1 MKSRRGAKFA
11 FVTIVALLLAVGIYG
26 QGKYVEKANE
36 ELYGTWTNQSYRG
49 IGDDAYRPQKV
60 VIIQGTYTDFS
71 MIADATPS
79 AVGNE
84 EVTGK
89 WQDAEGNV
97 WYKIR
102 GIGAEGGSVFRFV
115 SLQKLS
121 KSATVRELVAVLVQS
136 SDLESYPAKIDPA
149 DASYRIYYRTK
160 E

>member
-1 MKSRRGAKFA
+1 MSTRRVATFA
-11 FVTIVALLLAVGIYG
+11 FVTSVALLVAVGIYG

-49 IGDDAYRPQKV
+49 ISDDAYLPQKV
-60 VIIQGTYTDFS
+60 VMIQGTYTDFS
-71 MIADATPS
+71 MLADATPT
-79 AVGNE
+79 AVGDE

-102 GIGAEGGSVFRFV
+102 GTGAEGGTAFKFV

-121 KSATVRELVAVLVQS
+121 RSATVRELVAVVGNS
-136 SDLESYPAKIDPA
+136 SSESYPAKIDPT
-149 DASYRIYYRTK
+149 DASYRIYYRAK

>member
-1 MKSRRGAKFA
+1 MSTRRVAM
-11 FVTIVALLLAVGIYG
+11 FVVVTSVALLVAVGIYG

-49 IGDDAYRPQKV
+49 ISDDAYRPQKV
-60 VIIQGTYTDFS
+60 VMIQGTYTDFS
-71 MIADATPS
+71 MLADPTPS

-89 WQDAEGNV
+89 WHDAEGSV

-102 GIGAEGGSVFRFV
+102 GIGTEGGTAVKFV

-121 KSATVRELVAVLVQS
+121 RSATVRELVVVLADS
-136 SDLESYPAKIDPA
+136 SGPLSYPAKIDPT
-149 DASYRIYYRTK
+149 DPSYRVYYRSR